1 MIINRIDFP
10 VYGII
15 ILISLVLGGI
25 FNYIY
30 LKKNKI
36 ELQYIILFLTMILLF
51 AIVGGKFLSILF
63 EKNRELIFSKI
74 GLSSYEGAIGVIVAA
89 IIFEKI
95 YAKDKIFI
103 KSAVLSLPLIYS
115 ISKLACFFAGC
126 CYGLPCENRFFSVTY
141 TDGLNIPLI
150 PIQLIETIVFGII
163 FIVCLSLRNKK
174 NIICITILI
183 SAFFKFILDFFR
195 YNHLEETISKNQIIS
210 IFFILSSIFLIL
222 RREHYVVH
230 HKQDIIN
237 KTS

>member
-10 VYGII
+10 VYGAI
-15 ILISLVLGGI
+15 ILISLVYGVI
-25 FNYIY
+25 FNFIY

-36 ELQYIILFLTMILLF
+36 ELQYNFLFLSMILLF
-51 AIVGGKFLSILF
+51 AIVGGNFLNALF
-63 EKNRELIFSKI
+63 EKDKELISLEF
-74 GLSSYEGAIGVIVAA
+74 GLSSYGGAIGVIVAA
-89 IIFEKI
+89 IVFEKI

-141 TDGLNIPLI
+141 TNGLNIPLI

-163 FIVCLSLRNKK
+163 FIVCLSLKNKK
-174 NIICITILI
+174 NIVCITILI
-183 SAFFKFILDFFR
+183 CAFFKFILDFFR

-210 IFFILSSIFLIL
+210 IFFILISVFLIL
-222 RREHYVVH
+222 KKEYHQER
-230 HKQDIIN
+230 
-237 KTS
+237 

>member
-10 VYGII
+10 VYGVI
-15 ILISLVLGGI
+15 ILISLLFGLIV
-25 FNYIY
+25 NYIY
-30 LKKNKI
+30 LKKKKI

-51 AIVGGKFLSILF
+51 AIVGGEFLSALF

-74 GLSSYEGAIGVIVAA
+74 GLSSYGGAIGVIVAA

-95 YAKDKIFI
+95 YDKDKIFI

-126 CYGLPCENRFFSVTY
+126 CYGLPCENGFFSVTY
-141 TDGLNIPLI
+141 TEGLNIPLI
-150 PIQLIETIVFGII
+150 PIQLIETMVFGII

-174 NIICITILI
+174 NIVCITILI
-183 SAFFKFILDFFR
+183 CAFFKFILDFLR

-210 IFFILSSIFLIL
+210 IIFIIISVLMIL
-222 RREHYVVH
+222 KKRYY
-230 HKQDIIN
+230 QND
-237 KTS
+237 